1 MRARRSRCTCR
12 RELPARVFA
21 SSFVPMYTPP
31 PCCACSCRGTAPHA
45 AAARRCRGR
54 VPHAPAPS
62 LLLLRRAPRVLPLLV
77 PCGCHCHLRCLQCA
91 QRHRRPHVA
100 GVTARDPPGS
110 CAALGWGLPSPPA
123 PAAALRA
130 ARHRRLALPNGAGRA
145 ARAAVPACRRR
156 CRCAPA
162 PLLRPLLHCSL
173 PPPPRRACPRPAHR
187 WPART
192 SPATVPHPRARG
204 HRHLAARRS
213 CCLCRIW
220 GRVAATPPCL
230 RACTAARRWIPPLP
244 PQLPPPV
251 LSVVNRLL
259 ELLLLP
265 FPACMQVIM
274 RRPATDRDASRQS
287 PSLPLRR
294 GGHVQCPPPPISW
307 GEQALRAP
315 ARGHNG
321 P

>member
-1 MRARRSRCTCR
+1 MQAGKGRSN
-12 RELPARVFA
+12 
-21 SSFVPMYTPP
+21 SSNIRLTT
-31 PCCACSCRGTAPHA
+31 AGTGGGSCGGSGGIR
-45 AAARRCRGR
+45 
-54 VPHAPAPS
+54 
-62 LLLLRRAPRVLPLLV
+62 RRALPK
-77 PCGCHCHLRCLQCA
+77 
-91 QRHRRPHVA
+91 
-100 GVTARDPPGS
+100 
-110 CAALGWGLPSPPA
+110 
-123 PAAALRA
+123 
-130 ARHRRLALPNGAGRA
+130 GAGRA
-145 ARAAVPACRRR
+145 ARAARRR

-230 RACTAARRWIPPLP
+230 RVCTAARRLIPPLP

-294 GGHVQCPPPPISW
+294 GGHVQCPPPIS
-307 GEQALRAP
+307 
-315 ARGHNG
+315 
-321 P
+321 